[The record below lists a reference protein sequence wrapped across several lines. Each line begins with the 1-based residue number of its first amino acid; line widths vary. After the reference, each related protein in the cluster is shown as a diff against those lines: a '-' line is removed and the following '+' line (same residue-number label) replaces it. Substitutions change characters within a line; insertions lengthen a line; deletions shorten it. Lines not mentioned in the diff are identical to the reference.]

1 MSVKITVEA
10 FFTEKLDT
18 SIPMLSG
25 IDEVYRNEGV
35 AAAEKV
41 FATFIREGGM
51 LRDDLYFKGKEFV
64 LNDAHLEA
72 GEKILDGWLTSVEVP
87 MQFPGR
93 KVDWTANPTFN
104 KYCEWTWQLSRHPE
118 WAMLGRLYRATGDE
132 RYTEAFSDYLISFY
146 EGTEPP
152 EFGTSGFHTLSW
164 RSLEAAI
171 RLEQSWPEA
180 IFSFYRSP
188 ALSDHAIT
196 VFFMSTYDNVNRVLH
211 AQTSHNW
218 LVTELSGLSTTALI
232 YPFYR
237 ESAEW
242 EAYAIRR
249 LTEELNA
256 QVYPDYFQH
265 EMTTG
270 YHMVVLNTYMGVMHL
285 HKRFECT
292 LPDSFRMLVANLFR
306 LYIRLMM
313 PDRKTPGTNDGG
325 RVNVPEVCRRACD
338 TFPELYDEFS
348 YLAYGEGEEPPFR
361 SIMMPYSGFGI
372 LRSGWGEDDV
382 CAILESAP
390 FGKAHQHED
399 KLEVMLHAYHKQ
411 LLEDMGSYAYDTSD
425 MRKHILSSYSHNVA
439 LVDMQGQNRRG
450 RYHWEPEDIHKLADI
465 SAEFGEDIEWAEGV
479 YDEGFGPEFTPVRH
493 TRRLIWYKNGY
504 GDVKAPFWVV
514 LDHFEPKDNK
524 EHEYTLL
531 WHLMPHTNPQ
541 VQGAHIDADYGDG
554 VHFHLIGMSEPVIVE
569 GQKEPLFIG
578 WRPIHG
584 PGDHEHQPS
593 PTAMYSYR
601 GREMTVATLLF
612 PTTDSCPFTD
622 ICVDEDMGVRFQ
634 AF

>member
-1 MSVKITVEA
+1 MSVKITVEE
-10 FFTEKLDT
+10 FFTQKLDT
-18 SIPMLSG
+18 GIPMLRG
-25 IDEVYRNEGV
+25 IDEVYKSEGV
-35 AAAEKV
+35 AAAEAM

-51 LRDDLYFKGKEFV
+51 LRDDLFFKGKEFTLDEKV
-64 LNDAHLEA
+64 LAE
-72 GEKILDGWLTSVEVP
+72 GERILDGWLTSVEVP

-93 KVDWTANPTFN
+93 VVDWTANPTFN
-104 KYCEWTWQLSRHPE
+104 QYREWTWQLARHPE
-118 WAMLGRLYRATGDE
+118 WQVLGRLYRATGDE
-132 RYTEAFSDYLISFY
+132 RYTEAFVDYLISFY

-180 IFSFYRSP
+180 IFSFYKSP

-196 VFFMSTYDNVNRVLH
+196 VFFMGVYDNVNRVLH

-218 LVTELSGLSTTALI
+218 LVTELSGLSTTAI
-232 YPFYR
+232 AYPFFA
-237 ESAEW
+237 ESGAW
-242 EAYAIRR
+242 EEYAIRR
-249 LTEELNA
+249 LGEELHA

-270 YHMVVLNTYMGVMHL
+270 YHMCVLRTYMNLLKL
-285 HKRFECT
+285 HTKFHVD
-292 LPDSFRMLVANLFR
+292 LPQDFRLGIANLFR

-325 RVNVPEVCRRACD
+325 RIDVVGVCREACAA
-338 TFPELYDEFS
+338 FPEFYDEFC

-372 LRSGWGEDDV
+372 LRSGWSEDDV

-399 KLEVMLHAYHKQ
+399 KLESMLHAYHKQ
-411 LLEDMGSYAYDTSD
+411 LLVDMGSYAYDTSD

-439 LVDMQGQNRRG
+439 LVDGQGQNRRA
-450 RYHWEPEDIHKLADI
+450 RYCWHAEDIKKLADI
-465 SAEFGEDIEWAEGV
+465 RSEFGEQTEWAEGV

-493 TRRLIWYKNGY
+493 TRRLTWYKE
-504 GDVKAPFWVV
+504 DVGEIKAPFWVV
-514 LDHFEPKDNK
+514 LDTFEPKDDK

-541 VQGAHIDADYGDG
+541 ISGNHIDADYGDG
-554 VHFHLIGMSEPVIVE
+554 VHFHLIGQSAPTIVE
-569 GQKEPLFIG
+569 GQKTPLYIG

-584 PGDHEHQPS
+584 PGDHEHQPA
-593 PTAMYSYR
+593 PCAMYTYR
-601 GREMTVATLLF
+601 GKCLTVATVLY
-612 PTTDSCPFTD
+612 PTTEACPFTRVE
-622 ICVDEDMGVRFQ
+622 ISEGGEVTVK
-634 AF
+634 